1 MTGPFAMLDITRAE
15 TMSRPP
21 DVSPKTAD
29 GTVSSKSVQ
38 RPSGVFFV
46 TADCPLSTTEIH

>member
-1 MTGPFAMLDITRAE
+1 MLDITRAE

-38 RPSGVFFV
+38 RPSGVIFV
-46 TADCPLSTTEIH
+46 TADCPLSTTEVH